1 MNVREHTPA
10 IPLPVAQQLQLFS
23 PTPAL
28 QSNSKMDFF
37 FKLFFPAAPAEARA
51 ELESEIEQIP
61 VDFDDGG
68 GTNNGGCIVA

>member
-1 MNVREHTPA
+1 
-10 IPLPVAQQLQLFS
+10 
-23 PTPAL
+23 
-28 QSNSKMDFF
+28 MDFF